1 MYPNNKLL
9 NNVVNRFLPIPESVL
24 KGLEPEPKITDFTLI
39 KELGVGSFG
48 RVLLVQHN
56 KTQAQ
61 YAIKAI
67 DKRNTTNIQEK
78 PYFRR
83 EIEIMYRI
91 HHPNVVKLFGHFEDN
106 TYCYFIMEYIQG
118 GNIYSYVP
126 KNGIRT
132 ISTQQVASIIK
143 DVISATYFLHNM
155 VPPIIHRDI
164 KPENVLLASGM
175 QAKLTDF
182 GWSNYMQGDYKRTTV
197 CGTPIYLA
205 PEMINNTGHDEKV
218 DIWCIGVLLFELMT
232 GVQPWRGTDVNT
244 VKMNIVRLKINWPKN
259 MDRKA
264 GDLIS
269 RILRYNPEERISLES
284 MLMHP
289 FFTQFF
295 PNAISCLKRP
305 DNTRYKVF
313 IISKDHPLTWNPVYT
328 NNRPMPVQ
336 PQLYNPYSTQTYTQN
351 NYNNLLQKYDSL
363 KKEYNQLRTAGF
375 STSTLVNLRRELKE
389 KEDKI
394 NQLMIQ
400 GRGTGGLTQN
410 NTWYNT
416 SYNGNT
422 LQTTYNDL
430 VNENYDLKNKL
441 NIYKTHFKT
450 QSGPIFLDNDFNN
463 IRNSITQ
470 NNKEQFSQAITQLR
484 TNLDN
489 VTQTNYN
496 AIIMAR
502 NQEIEK
508 WKQQERLREA
518 LTHLILAEVFGLKEL
533 LHQCVVT
540 GGGSLHKGSL
550 HLLGL
555 IQLVGGYVLN
565 DGCTTLGL
573 PRVLLHQQHVNH
585 AVEAGTCGNRIL
597 YGHAV
602 RAVSLFQTGE
612 NLVEVAVVA
621 IQLVHQED
629 HGLLELLRV
638 AESIHRAYL
647 GTILAVDE
655 DDSLVRHVQGG
666 DGASHEVI

>member
-1 MYPNNKLL
+1 MIPNKKLL
-9 NNVVNRFLPIPESVL
+9 NPVVNRFLPIPESVL

-48 RVLLVQHN
+48 RVILVQHN

-126 KNGIRT
+126 KNGIRK

-155 VPPIIHRDI
+155 IPPIIHRDI
-164 KPENVLLASGM
+164 KPENVLLGSGM

-182 GWSNYMQGDYKRTTV
+182 GWSNYMQGEYKRTTV

-205 PEMINNTGHDEKV
+205 PEMISNSGHDEKV

-232 GVQPWRGTDVNT
+232 GVQPWKGTDVNT
-244 VKMNIVRLKINWPKN
+244 VKMNISRLNINWPKN
-259 MDRKA
+259 MDKKA
-264 GDLIS
+264 RDLIS
-269 RILRYNPEERISLES
+269 KILKYYPYERISLEN

-295 PNAISCLKRP
+295 PNAISCLRRP
-305 DNTRYKVF
+305 DDTKYKVF
-313 IISKDHPLTWNPVYT
+313 IISKDHPLTWNPVF
-328 NNRPMPVQ
+328 NISNRVMRVQ
-336 PQLYNPYSTQTYTQN
+336 PQLYNPYSTQTYNQN

-363 KKEYNQLRTAGF
+363 KKEYQQLRTAGF
-375 STSTLVNLRRELKE
+375 STSTLVNLRRELQE

-394 NQLMIQ
+394 NQLMIA
-400 GRGTGGLTQN
+400 GRNTGGYNQTN
-410 NTWYNT
+410 NWYKTN
-416 SYNGNT
+416 YVNNN

-441 NIYKTHFKT
+441 DLYKTHFKT
-450 QSGPIFLDNDFNN
+450 QSGTVFLDNDFNN

-470 NNKEQFSQAITQLR
+470 NNKVGFSQAINQLKL
-484 TNLDN
+484 NLDN
-489 VTQTNYN
+489 VTTYNYN
-496 AIIMAR
+496 PIIQAR
-502 NQEIEK
+502 DQEIEK
-508 WKQQERLREA
+508 WKQQERIRAEMEKQQFSQLIHKYDQT
-518 LTHLILAEVFGLKEL
+518 LTMGEKENQKLKMRLKEL
-533 LHQCVVT
+533 Q
-540 GGGSLHKGSL
+540 
-550 HLLGL
+550 
-555 IQLVGGYVLN
+555 GYFV
-565 DGCTTLGL
+565 
-573 PRVLLHQQHVNH
+573 
-585 AVEAGTCGNRIL
+585 
-597 YGHAV
+597 
-602 RAVSLFQTGE
+602 
-612 NLVEVAVVA
+612 
-621 IQLVHQED
+621 
-629 HGLLELLRV
+629 
-638 AESIHRAYL
+638 
-647 GTILAVDE
+647 
-655 DDSLVRHVQGG
+655 
-666 DGASHEVI
+666 

>member
-1 MYPNNKLL
+1 MIPNNKLL
-9 NNVVNRFLPIPESVL
+9 NPVVNRFLPIPESVL

-48 RVLLVQHN
+48 RVILVQHN

-126 KNGIRT
+126 KNGIRK

-155 VPPIIHRDI
+155 IPPIIHRDI
-164 KPENVLLASGM
+164 KPENVLLGSGM

-182 GWSNYMQGDYKRTTV
+182 GWSNYMQGEYKRTTV

-205 PEMINNTGHDEKV
+205 PEMISNSGHDEKV

-232 GVQPWRGTDVNT
+232 GVQPWKGTDVNT
-244 VKMNIVRLKINWPKN
+244 VKMNISRLNINWPKN
-259 MDRKA
+259 MDKKA
-264 GDLIS
+264 RDLIS
-269 RILRYNPEERISLES
+269 KILKYYPYERISLEN

-305 DNTRYKVF
+305 DDTKYKVF
-313 IISKDHPLTWNPVYT
+313 IISKDHPLTWNPVF
-328 NNRPMPVQ
+328 NASNRVMRVQ
-336 PQLYNPYSTQTYTQN
+336 PQLNNPYSTQTYNQN

-363 KKEYNQLRTAGF
+363 KKEYQQLRTAGF
-375 STSTLVNLRRELKE
+375 STSTLSNLRKELQE
-389 KEDKI
+389 KENKI
-394 NQLMIQ
+394 NQLMIT
-400 GRGTGGLTQN
+400 GRNIGGYIQN
-410 NTWYNT
+410 NNSNWYKTN
-416 SYNGNT
+416 YINNN

-441 NIYKTHFKT
+441 NLYKTHFKT
-450 QSGPIFLDNDFNN
+450 QNGQVFLDNDFNN

-470 NNKEQFSQAITQLR
+470 NNKIGFNQAINQLK

-489 VTQTNYN
+489 VTTYNYN
-496 AIIMAR
+496 PIIQAR
-502 NQEIEK
+502 DQEIQK
-508 WKQQERLREA
+508 WKQQERIRAEMEKQQFSQLINKYDQT
-518 LTHLILAEVFGLKEL
+518 LTMGEKENQKLKMRLKEL
-533 LHQCVVT
+533 Q
-540 GGGSLHKGSL
+540 
-550 HLLGL
+550 
-555 IQLVGGYVLN
+555 GYFV
-565 DGCTTLGL
+565 
-573 PRVLLHQQHVNH
+573 
-585 AVEAGTCGNRIL
+585 
-597 YGHAV
+597 
-602 RAVSLFQTGE
+602 
-612 NLVEVAVVA
+612 
-621 IQLVHQED
+621 
-629 HGLLELLRV
+629 
-638 AESIHRAYL
+638 
-647 GTILAVDE
+647 
-655 DDSLVRHVQGG
+655 
-666 DGASHEVI
+666 

>member
-1 MYPNNKLL
+1 MNQNNKLL
-9 NNVVNRFLPIPESVL
+9 NPVVNRFLPIPESVL

-126 KNGIRT
+126 KNGIRK

-155 VPPIIHRDI
+155 IPPIIHRDI
-164 KPENVLLASGM
+164 KPENVLLGSGM

-182 GWSNYMQGDYKRTTV
+182 GWSNYMQGEYKRTTV

-205 PEMINNTGHDEKV
+205 PEMISNSGHDEKV

-232 GVQPWRGTDVNT
+232 GVQPWKGTDVNT
-244 VKMNIVRLKINWPKN
+244 VKMNISRLNINWPKN
-259 MDRKA
+259 MDKKA
-264 GDLIS
+264 RDLIS
-269 RILRYNPEERISLES
+269 KILKYYPYERISLEN
-284 MLMHP
+284 MLVHP

-305 DNTRYKVF
+305 DDTKYKVF
-313 IISKDHPLTWNPVYT
+313 IISKDHPLTWNPVF
-328 NNRPMPVQ
+328 NAGNRILRVQ
-336 PQLYNPYSTQTYTQN
+336 PQFNNPYSTQTYNQT

-363 KKEYNQLRTAGF
+363 KKEYQQLRTAGF
-375 STSTLVNLRRELKE
+375 STSTLVNLRRELQE
-389 KEDKI
+389 KENKI
-394 NQLMIQ
+394 NQLMIG
-400 GRGTGGLTQN
+400 GRNTGGYNQN
-410 NTWYNT
+410 SNNFYKTNYVTN
-416 SYNGNT
+416 N

-430 VNENYDLKNKL
+430 VSENYDLKNKL
-441 NIYKTHFKT
+441 NLYKTHFKT
-450 QSGPIFLDNDFNN
+450 QSGPVFLDNDFNN

-470 NNKEQFSQAITQLR
+470 NNKVGFSQAINQLK

-489 VTQTNYN
+489 VTNYN
-496 AIIMAR
+496 YNPIIQAR
-502 NQEIEK
+502 DQEIEK
-508 WKQQERLREA
+508 WKQQERIRAEMEKQQFSQLIHKYDQTLTLGERENQK
-518 LTHLILAEVFGLKEL
+518 LKMRLKEL
-533 LHQCVVT
+533 Q
-540 GGGSLHKGSL
+540 
-550 HLLGL
+550 
-555 IQLVGGYVLN
+555 GYFV
-565 DGCTTLGL
+565 
-573 PRVLLHQQHVNH
+573 
-585 AVEAGTCGNRIL
+585 
-597 YGHAV
+597 
-602 RAVSLFQTGE
+602 
-612 NLVEVAVVA
+612 
-621 IQLVHQED
+621 
-629 HGLLELLRV
+629 
-638 AESIHRAYL
+638 
-647 GTILAVDE
+647 
-655 DDSLVRHVQGG
+655 
-666 DGASHEVI
+666 

>member
-1 MYPNNKLL
+1 MIPNNKLL
-9 NNVVNRFLPIPESVL
+9 NPVVNRFLPIPESVL

-48 RVLLVQHN
+48 RVILVQHN

-126 KNGIRT
+126 KNGIRK

-155 VPPIIHRDI
+155 IPPIIHRDI
-164 KPENVLLASGM
+164 KPENVLLGSGM

-182 GWSNYMQGDYKRTTV
+182 GWSNYMQGEYKRTTV

-205 PEMINNTGHDEKV
+205 PEMISNSGHDEKV

-232 GVQPWRGTDVNT
+232 GVQPWKGTDVNT
-244 VKMNIVRLKINWPKN
+244 VKMNISRLNINWPKN
-259 MDRKA
+259 MDKKA
-264 GDLIS
+264 RDLIS
-269 RILRYNPEERISLES
+269 KILKYYPYERISLEN

-305 DNTRYKVF
+305 DDTKYKVF
-313 IISKDHPLTWNPVYT
+313 IISKDHPLTWNPVF
-328 NNRPMPVQ
+328 NASNRVMRVQ
-336 PQLYNPYSTQTYTQN
+336 PQLNNPYSTQTYNQN

-363 KKEYNQLRTAGF
+363 KKEYQQLRTAGF
-375 STSTLVNLRRELKE
+375 STSTLSNLRKELQE
-389 KEDKI
+389 KENKI
-394 NQLMIQ
+394 NQLMIT
-400 GRGTGGLTQN
+400 GRNTGGYIQN
-410 NTWYNT
+410 NNSNWYKTN
-416 SYNGNT
+416 YINNN

-441 NIYKTHFKT
+441 NLYKTHFKT
-450 QSGPIFLDNDFNN
+450 QNGQVFLDNDFNN

-470 NNKEQFSQAITQLR
+470 NNKIGFNQAINQLK

-489 VTQTNYN
+489 VTTYNYN
-496 AIIMAR
+496 PIIQAR
-502 NQEIEK
+502 DQEIQK
-508 WKQQERLREA
+508 WKQQERIRAEMEKQQFSQLINKYDQTLNMGERENQK
-518 LTHLILAEVFGLKEL
+518 LKMRLKEL
-533 LHQCVVT
+533 Q
-540 GGGSLHKGSL
+540 
-550 HLLGL
+550 
-555 IQLVGGYVLN
+555 GYFV
-565 DGCTTLGL
+565 
-573 PRVLLHQQHVNH
+573 
-585 AVEAGTCGNRIL
+585 
-597 YGHAV
+597 
-602 RAVSLFQTGE
+602 
-612 NLVEVAVVA
+612 
-621 IQLVHQED
+621 
-629 HGLLELLRV
+629 
-638 AESIHRAYL
+638 
-647 GTILAVDE
+647 
-655 DDSLVRHVQGG
+655 
-666 DGASHEVI
+666 

>member
-1 MYPNNKLL
+1 
-9 NNVVNRFLPIPESVL
+9 
-24 KGLEPEPKITDFTLI
+24 
-39 KELGVGSFG
+39 
-48 RVLLVQHN
+48 
-56 KTQAQ
+56 
-61 YAIKAI
+61 
-67 DKRNTTNIQEK
+67 
-78 PYFRR
+78 
-83 EIEIMYRI
+83 
-91 HHPNVVKLFGHFEDN
+91 
-106 TYCYFIMEYIQG
+106 
-118 GNIYSYVP
+118 
-126 KNGIRT
+126 
-132 ISTQQVASIIK
+132 
-143 DVISATYFLHNM
+143 M

-508 WKQQERLREA
+508 WKQQERLREEREKQQFSQLIHRYDQT
-518 LTHLILAEVFGLKEL
+518 LTLGERENQKLKMRLKEL
-533 LHQCVVT
+533 Q
-540 GGGSLHKGSL
+540 
-550 HLLGL
+550 
-555 IQLVGGYVLN
+555 GYFV
-565 DGCTTLGL
+565 
-573 PRVLLHQQHVNH
+573 
-585 AVEAGTCGNRIL
+585 
-597 YGHAV
+597 
-602 RAVSLFQTGE
+602 
-612 NLVEVAVVA
+612 
-621 IQLVHQED
+621 
-629 HGLLELLRV
+629 
-638 AESIHRAYL
+638 
-647 GTILAVDE
+647 
-655 DDSLVRHVQGG
+655 
-666 DGASHEVI
+666 

>member
-1 MYPNNKLL
+1 MIPNNKLL
-9 NNVVNRFLPIPESVL
+9 NPVVNRFLPIPESVL

-48 RVLLVQHN
+48 RVILVQHN

-126 KNGIRT
+126 KNGIRK

-155 VPPIIHRDI
+155 IPPIIHRDI
-164 KPENVLLASGM
+164 KPENVLLGSGM

-182 GWSNYMQGDYKRTTV
+182 GWSNYMQGEYKRTTV

-205 PEMINNTGHDEKV
+205 PEMISNSGHDEKV

-232 GVQPWRGTDVNT
+232 GVQPWKGTDVNT
-244 VKMNIVRLKINWPKN
+244 VKMNISRLNINWPKN
-259 MDRKA
+259 MDKKA
-264 GDLIS
+264 RDLIS
-269 RILRYNPEERISLES
+269 KILKYYPYERISLENL
-284 MLMHP
+284 LMHP

-305 DNTRYKVF
+305 DDTKYKVF
-313 IISKDHPLTWNPVYT
+313 IISKDHPLTWNPVF
-328 NNRPMPVQ
+328 NASNRVMRVQ
-336 PQLYNPYSTQTYTQN
+336 PQLNNPYSTQTYNQN

-363 KKEYNQLRTAGF
+363 KKEYQQLRTAGF
-375 STSTLVNLRRELKE
+375 STSTLSNLRKELQE
-389 KEDKI
+389 KENKI
-394 NQLMIQ
+394 NQLMIT
-400 GRGTGGLTQN
+400 GRNTGGYIQN
-410 NTWYNT
+410 NNSNWYKTN
-416 SYNGNT
+416 YINNN

-441 NIYKTHFKT
+441 NLYKTHFKT
-450 QSGPIFLDNDFNN
+450 QNGQVFLDNDFNN

-470 NNKEQFSQAITQLR
+470 NNKIGFNQAINQLK

-489 VTQTNYN
+489 VTTYNYN
-496 AIIMAR
+496 PIIQAR
-502 NQEIEK
+502 DQEIQK
-508 WKQQERLREA
+508 WKQQERIRAEMEKQQFSQLINKYDQTLTMGERENQK
-518 LTHLILAEVFGLKEL
+518 LKMRLKEL
-533 LHQCVVT
+533 Q
-540 GGGSLHKGSL
+540 
-550 HLLGL
+550 
-555 IQLVGGYVLN
+555 GYFV
-565 DGCTTLGL
+565 
-573 PRVLLHQQHVNH
+573 
-585 AVEAGTCGNRIL
+585 
-597 YGHAV
+597 
-602 RAVSLFQTGE
+602 
-612 NLVEVAVVA
+612 
-621 IQLVHQED
+621 
-629 HGLLELLRV
+629 
-638 AESIHRAYL
+638 
-647 GTILAVDE
+647 
-655 DDSLVRHVQGG
+655 
-666 DGASHEVI
+666 

>member
-1 MYPNNKLL
+1 MIPNKVNQKLL
-9 NNVVNRFLPIPESVL
+9 NKVVNRFLPIPESVL
-24 KGLEPEPKITDFTLI
+24 KNLEPEPKITDFTLI

-48 RVLLVQHN
+48 RVLLVRHN
-56 KTQAQ
+56 KTQAEF
-61 YAIKAI
+61 AIKAI
-67 DKRNTTNIQEK
+67 DKRNSTNIQER

-83 EIEIMYRI
+83 ELEIMYRI

-106 TYCYFIMEYIQG
+106 TYCYFIMEYIPG
-118 GNIYSYVP
+118 GNIYAYVP
-126 KNGIRT
+126 KNGMRT

-175 QAKLTDF
+175 IAKLTDF

-508 WKQQERLREA
+508 WKQQERLREEREKQQFSQLIHRYDQT
-518 LTHLILAEVFGLKEL
+518 LTLGERENQKLKMRLKEL
-533 LHQCVVT
+533 Q
-540 GGGSLHKGSL
+540 
-550 HLLGL
+550 
-555 IQLVGGYVLN
+555 GYFV
-565 DGCTTLGL
+565 
-573 PRVLLHQQHVNH
+573 
-585 AVEAGTCGNRIL
+585 
-597 YGHAV
+597 
-602 RAVSLFQTGE
+602 
-612 NLVEVAVVA
+612 
-621 IQLVHQED
+621 
-629 HGLLELLRV
+629 
-638 AESIHRAYL
+638 
-647 GTILAVDE
+647 
-655 DDSLVRHVQGG
+655 
-666 DGASHEVI
+666 

>member
-1 MYPNNKLL
+1 MEEEDFIFTKKIKMYPNNKLL

-508 WKQQERLREA
+508 WKQQERLREEREKQQFSQLIHRYDQT
-518 LTHLILAEVFGLKEL
+518 LTLGERENQKLKMRLKEL
-533 LHQCVVT
+533 Q
-540 GGGSLHKGSL
+540 
-550 HLLGL
+550 
-555 IQLVGGYVLN
+555 GYFV
-565 DGCTTLGL
+565 
-573 PRVLLHQQHVNH
+573 
-585 AVEAGTCGNRIL
+585 
-597 YGHAV
+597 
-602 RAVSLFQTGE
+602 
-612 NLVEVAVVA
+612 
-621 IQLVHQED
+621 
-629 HGLLELLRV
+629 
-638 AESIHRAYL
+638 
-647 GTILAVDE
+647 
-655 DDSLVRHVQGG
+655 
-666 DGASHEVI
+666 

>member
-1 MYPNNKLL
+1 MFPNNKLL

-244 VKMNIVRLKINWPKN
+244 VKMNIVRLRINWPKN

-400 GRGTGGLTQN
+400 GRGTGGLPQN
-410 NTWYNT
+410 NIWYNT

-441 NIYKTHFKT
+441 NLYKTHFKT
-450 QSGPIFLDNDFNN
+450 QSSPIFLDNDFNN

-470 NNKEQFSQAITQLR
+470 NNKEGFSQAITQLR

-508 WKQQERLREA
+508 WKQQERLREEREKQQFSQLIHRYDQT
-518 LTHLILAEVFGLKEL
+518 LTLGERENQKLKMRLKEL
-533 LHQCVVT
+533 E
-540 GGGSLHKGSL
+540 
-550 HLLGL
+550 
-555 IQLVGGYVLN
+555 GYFV
-565 DGCTTLGL
+565 
-573 PRVLLHQQHVNH
+573 
-585 AVEAGTCGNRIL
+585 
-597 YGHAV
+597 
-602 RAVSLFQTGE
+602 
-612 NLVEVAVVA
+612 
-621 IQLVHQED
+621 
-629 HGLLELLRV
+629 
-638 AESIHRAYL
+638 
-647 GTILAVDE
+647 
-655 DDSLVRHVQGG
+655 
-666 DGASHEVI
+666 